1 MTVQTLMWLFPLA
14 VTLHNL
20 EECLWLPDWSR
31 HTPWWPQVDAA
42 EFRFA
47 LVVLTLL
54 AYLTAFWGLSRGPG
68 SVGAYLHAGYMLAML
83 LNAFVPHLVVTLVT
97 RRPMP
102 GVGDRTSARRP
113 GGRRRPVSDAAAGIP
128 CLGRLSPECAAGG
141 GRAARLVAAAFR
153 VGAVGTRTAR
163 RSPMMFS
170 GRFMRF

>member
-1 MTVQTLMWLFPLA
+1 MTVQTLMRLFPLA

-102 GVGDRTSARRP
+102 GVATGLLLVA
-113 GGRRRPVSDAAAGIP
+113 PVAAAGLYLMLRQGYRYLAWDALLLSAP
-128 CLGRLSPECAAGG
+128 LVVAGLLASLPLLFGLGRLV
-141 GRAARLVAAAFR
+141 R
-153 VGAVGTRTAR
+153 AR
-163 RSPMMFS
+163 R
-170 GRFMRF
+170 GVRR